1 MISAVVNWSGGKD
14 CALAFYNLLN
24 AGRYSPVKLVTTVGK
39 STKRVSMH
47 GIREQLIRQQAA
59 SMELP
64 VDVIYLPDMP
74 SNEVYQNVMQDFW
87 KRYSEEGIY
96 TSVFGDIF
104 LEDIREYRDSIAKSS
119 GISNVYPLWKKD
131 TLTLMNE
138 FIELG
143 FKAIVVAADM
153 KFFDKSILGKV
164 ITSDFVRNLPEGVD
178 PCGENGEFHTF
189 VFDGP
194 IFKYPVRFQTG
205 ETVLKRYGEKGE
217 GYSYIDLLPLS

>member
-1 MISAVVNWSGGKD
+1 MKKAIVNWSGGKD

-59 SMELP
+59 SMEIP
-64 VDVIYLPDMP
+64 VDIISLPDTP
-74 SNEVYQNVMQDFW
+74 SNEVYQNVMQGIW
-87 KRYSEEGIY
+87 NRYFDEGIC

-131 TLTLMNE
+131 TLTLVNE
-138 FIELG
+138 FIGLG

-153 KFFDKSILGKV
+153 KFFDKPVLGKV
-164 ITSDFVRNLPEGVD
+164 INSEFVRMLPEGVD

-194 IFKYPVRFQTG
+194 VFKYPVRFQTG
-205 ETVLKRYGEKGE
+205 ETVMKRYGEKGE
-217 GYSYIDLLPLS
+217 GYFYIDLLPRS

>member
-1 MISAVVNWSGGKD
+1 
-14 CALAFYNLLN
+14 
-24 AGRYSPVKLVTTVGK
+24 
-39 STKRVSMH
+39 MH

-64 VDVIYLPDMP
+64 VDVIYLPDTP
-74 SNEVYQNVMQDFW
+74 SNEVYQNVMRGAW
-87 KRYSEEGIY
+87 RRYFDEGIY

-131 TLTLMNE
+131 TLTLVNE